1 MILLVMVVEMKS
13 GQGKEAVMKY
23 RLEKLVD
30 GNWWEEGT
38 YTEGVFVINL
48 VNAAFFLGRYGSA
61 VDNVR
66 VIILED

>member
-1 MILLVMVVEMKS
+1 
-13 GQGKEAVMKY
+13 MKY